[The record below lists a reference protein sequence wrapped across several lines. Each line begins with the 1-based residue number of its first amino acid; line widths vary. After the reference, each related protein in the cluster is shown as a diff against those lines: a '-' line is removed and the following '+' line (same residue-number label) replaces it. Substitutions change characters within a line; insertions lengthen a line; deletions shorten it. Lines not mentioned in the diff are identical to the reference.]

1 MEERYM
7 LLEKMLQKEK
17 QEGILG
23 IFFLSCNIALKSFL
37 SSFAISA
44 TSYFKNSL
52 FVIPMQ

>member
-23 IFFLSCNIALKSFL
+23 IFFYH
-37 SSFAISA
+37 A
-44 TSYFKNSL
+44 T
-52 FVIPMQ
+52 